1 MLTRRSL
8 GGSLTNVRPP
18 LLPMPMPLLRHDRA
32 HDYKFLVRRWR
43 TVAQAGNLRI
53 KKYSEAGG
61 CNLYC
66 LASRRKNPAAPSI
79 YLSAGIH
86 GDEAGATEGLV
97 EWAQKNTAVLRA
109 LNVLIFPCLNPWGLK
124 NNSRRDPD
132 GRDLNRSFH
141 TSAVPQI
148 AAQMQWLTGC
158 AFDLALNLHEDYDAL
173 GPYIYEL
180 QRIKPYWAE
189 ILLEAAAKHIAPDP
203 RKKIEGRAAR
213 SGVVRR
219 TITPDLMPEWPEA
232 FVLYFQNAVRIF
244 TIETPSEFH
253 LDDRVNAQREM
264 ISKAVQLCREEF
276 SLRPRRPAAS

>member
-1 MLTRRSL
+1 MPF
-8 GGSLTNVRPP
+8 RP
-18 LLPMPMPLLRHDRA
+18 LNHNRA

-43 TVAQAGNLRI
+43 AVARTAKLRLE
-53 KKYSEAGG
+53 KYSEAGG
-61 CNLYC
+61 CDLYC
-66 LASRRKNPAAPSI
+66 VGSPRRIPDAPSI

-86 GDEAGATEGLV
+86 GDEAAATEGLV
-97 EWAQKNTAVLRA
+97 EWAQANSDSLR
-109 LNVLIFPCLNPWGLK
+109 LFNILIFPCLNPWGLM

-158 AFDLALNLHEDYDAL
+158 AFDLALNLHEDYDAH

-180 QRIKPYWAE
+180 PRTKPYWAE
-189 ILLEAAAKHIAPDP
+189 LILKAAAKHISPDP
-203 RKKIEGRAAR
+203 RKRIEGRAAHG
-213 SGVVRR
+213 GVVRR
-219 TITPDLMPEWPEA
+219 SISPDLMPEWPEA

-253 LDDRVNAQREM
+253 LDDRVNAQVAM
-264 ISKAVQLCREEF
+264 ISKAVELCQEEF
-276 SLRPRRPAAS
+276 SLRPRTPAAS